1 MSRVSRPPG
10 FDMTYRPK
18 KATFGPPFLKRL
30 PATLYFAAA
39 CVVGIGVLAAPHLS
53 PDSWLYR
60 FVVVADYGRM
70 VTANSFAILLFVS
83 STAAIMRQQLSGV
96 VIHADGI
103 ESREVVSLG
112 IPRIKRYAWA
122 QIDRVRI
129 PPATRAIHKQ
139 PADQTRSAGKF
150 TKISLDLWDGTKAIL
165 PDVQKTAEMSVT
177 IERVALARAIP
188 IEGGSGL
195 LDELGNPFGEE
206 EAA

>member
-18 KATFGPPFLKRL
+18 KATFGPPLLKRL
-30 PATLYFAAA
+30 PATIYFGVA
-39 CVVGIGVLAAPHLS
+39 CIIGLGILAAPHLS
-53 PDSWLYR
+53 HDSWLYR
-60 FVVVADYGRM
+60 FVVIADYGRT
-70 VTANSFAILLFVS
+70 VSANAFAILVFTS
-83 STAAIMRQQLSGV
+83 AAAALIRQQLSGV

-103 ESREVVSLG
+103 ETREVVSLG
-112 IPRIKRYAWA
+112 IPRIKRYAWP

-129 PPATRAIHKQ
+129 PAATRAIHKQ
-139 PADQTRSAGKF
+139 PADQTKSAGKF

-165 PDVQKTAEMSVT
+165 PDVQKMAEMSVT

-195 LDELGNPFGEE
+195 VDELGNPFGEE